1 MIFQFITKTRPSLDV
16 PFFEDSEEGKSRS
29 DAIIQLAVDNP
40 ELVIS
45 READPRPATELT
57 WSGVWKYAGWEEFK
71 TFMQLSYDADTELR
85 VDRTKYIIRTG
96 QEMLIETQQEGATER
111 VVQVHITP
119 QAITRYDNAIN
130 IGDANFPRVE

>member
-40 ELVIS
+40 GLVIS

-57 WSGVWKYAGWEEFK
+57 WSGVWQYAGWEEFK

-119 QAITRYDNAIN
+119 QSISRYDSAIN